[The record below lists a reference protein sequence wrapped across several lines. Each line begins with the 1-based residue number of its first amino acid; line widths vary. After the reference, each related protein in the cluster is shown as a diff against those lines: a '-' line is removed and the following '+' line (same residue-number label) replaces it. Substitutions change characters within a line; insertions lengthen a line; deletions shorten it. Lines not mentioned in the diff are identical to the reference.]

1 MLNVSEKLE
10 SIAISYP
17 NFATFKLKERKT
29 LQVLL
34 AITNNQNHS
43 QL

>member
-1 MLNVSEKLE
+1 MLNVPEKLE
-10 SIAISYP
+10 SIAVSYP
-17 NFATFKLKERKT
+17 NFATFKLKEKKT

-34 AITNNQNHS
+34 VITNNQSHS